1 MKILLPFLQTLI
13 TLTAALLLNSCGNGT
28 PETPPNLML
37 ADTTVAKAEQIIDS
51 MEKKA
56 PPSVQA
62 VKCEKLKESTFYS
75 VGCCSELCTDGLQ
88 LKAQDCCCDGVL
100 EAYEKAYQE
109 NYTTQKGRAKIGKL
123 ENDLVF
129 TKCKRRY
136 PDKVKAIKAKYVL
149 KPETGKAV
157 YNPYD

>member
-1 MKILLPFLQTLI
+1 MKILRHLYQHIASLVI
-13 TLTAALLLNSCGNGT
+13 VLLLISCGSGT
-28 PETPPNLML
+28 PETPPNLIL
-37 ADTTVAKAEQIIDS
+37 EDTTVARAEQIIDS

-62 VKCEKLKESTFYS
+62 VKCDKLKESAFYS
-75 VGCCSELCTDGLQ
+75 MGCCSELCTDGLQ

-136 PDKVKAIKAKYVL
+136 PDKVKAIKAKYVP
-149 KPETGKAV
+149 KPETGKAA